1 MGNIMFRVSPAVTLA
16 WEYRRLLADFRN
28 QPFAN
33 ERGDHV
39 NLGIAYIF

>member
-1 MGNIMFRVSPAVTLA
+1 MGNLMYNLTSNVTFA
-16 WEYRRLLADFRN
+16 WEYRRLLTDFRN

-39 NLGIAYIF
+39 NLAIVYMF